1 MNKMKVNKPKIN
13 TATIETYI
21 LVFILVL
28 VLFKIIASVFPSVTD
43 AAGEMN
49 DSGFP
54 LAEFFLA
61 DGALWYL
68 VAAAV
73 LFMIYKTFTS
83 GQLKK

>member
-1 MNKMKVNKPKIN
+1 MGNMQVNKPKIS
-13 TATIETYI
+13 TGTIETYI

-28 VLFKIIASVFPSVTD
+28 VLFNIVATVFPSVTD
-43 AAGEMN
+43 AASDMN

-68 VAAAV
+68 VAAAL

-83 GQLKK
+83 GKLKK